1 MPSMSYARY
10 CAEIVAQTDLLRS
23 RIEGADLATPVPTC
37 PDWNLGQLL
46 WHLGGAH
53 RWAETIVR
61 TRAAEPVSDELVNDV
76 SGATGKDPAAVDAWL
91 AEGAGQLAATLRAA
105 GPQAQVWTVAPG
117 GTPEFWARRMVHE
130 TVVHRADA
138 TFTIAAASPAPRT
151 TAPAA
156 GAPAFTLA
164 QEVAIDALEE
174 WMGFASLP
182 LVFEAK
188 PELRD
193 LMSEGRTLHFHATD
207 TAPETAAEWL
217 VGLDGDTLTW
227 SRTHARAT
235 VAVRAP
241 AAAAVTA
248 TTAATASRSSE
259 TCRCSM
265 PGSTASASGSRSEG
279 RGHMARSKRHR
290 RSTHASSTQV
300 RPTPHAAP

>member
-76 SGATGKDPAAVDAWL
+76 SGATGKDLAAVDAWL
-91 AEGAGQLAATLRAA
+91 AEGAGQLADTLRAA
-105 GPQAQVWTVAPG
+105 GPEAQVWTVAPG

-138 TFTIAAASPAPRT
+138 DFAIAAASPAPRT
-151 TAPAA
+151 TTPGPAPAP
-156 GAPAFTLA
+156 GVPAFTVA
-164 QEVAIDALEE
+164 QEVATDALDE

-207 TAPETAAEWL
+207 TAPETAADWL
-217 VGLDGDTLTW
+217 IGLDGDTLTW
-227 SRTHARAT
+227 SRTHAPAT

-241 AAAAVTA
+241 LAELLLLVYGRRA
-248 TTAATASRSSE
+248 THEARTTSS
-259 TCRCSM
+259 
-265 PGSTASASGSRSEG
+265 GNNSASGSGNDGSNSIEIVG
-279 RGHMARSKRHR
+279 DLPLLDAWLDGVSFWLKE
-290 RSTHASSTQV
+290 
-300 RPTPHAAP
+300 

>member
-151 TAPAA
+151 TAPGPAPAA
-156 GAPAFTLA
+156 GAPAFTVA
-164 QEVAIDALEE
+164 QEVAIDALDE

-241 AAAAVTA
+241 LAELLLLVYGRRA
-248 TTAATASRSSE
+248 THDARTT
-259 TCRCSM
+259 
-265 PGSTASASGSRSEG
+265 GSGNQNSGSSSNGNDRSNGIEIVG
-279 RGHMARSKRHR
+279 DVPLLDAWLDGVSFWLKE
-290 RSTHASSTQV
+290 
-300 RPTPHAAP
+300 